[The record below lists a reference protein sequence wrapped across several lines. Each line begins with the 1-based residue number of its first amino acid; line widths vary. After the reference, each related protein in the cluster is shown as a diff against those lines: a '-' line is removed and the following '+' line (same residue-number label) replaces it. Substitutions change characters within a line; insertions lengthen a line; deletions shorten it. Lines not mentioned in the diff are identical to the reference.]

1 MNISLFEF
9 FYNDVVYIV
18 FPKRSFL
25 IIELLENRR
34 RSMIFIFNIPKK
46 TKSFRTLAYSSK
58 AYFNI

>member
-34 RSMIFIFNIPKK
+34 RSMIFIFNVPKK
-46 TKSFRTLAYSSK
+46 QK
-58 AYFNI
+58 ASEL